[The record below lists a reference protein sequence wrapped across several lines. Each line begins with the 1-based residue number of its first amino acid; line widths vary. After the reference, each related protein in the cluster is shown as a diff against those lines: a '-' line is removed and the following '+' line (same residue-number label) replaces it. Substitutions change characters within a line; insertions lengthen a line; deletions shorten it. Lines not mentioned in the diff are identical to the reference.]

1 MKKGMLLLNAC
12 GGFDATILDV
22 AGDRGISWEDI
33 LAGSCAALDRLGMKG
48 APREAFL
55 KLVSSGWCERE
66 IDRCDRMGIGLIF
79 FGDPGFPSML
89 RDLCDPPLV
98 LYLGGKALPPGER
111 VAVVGTRKCTSYGSS
126 CAFDLAS
133 MLAGAGVAVVSG
145 GAWGIDG
152 AAHRGSIASGG
163 RTVAVMGTG
172 VDIFY
177 PSRHASLFREIME
190 EGALLG
196 ELPLGT
202 PPRPWQFPRRNRLI
216 AGLCSR
222 CVVVEAPERSGAVL
236 TARLALEVGREVWAV
251 PGRITDSVCRGSN
264 ALISDGAMPLAD
276 IGEFAA
282 LVSGKQGELFPP
294 IQGQGA
300 PANFPLAPD
309 ETEVLRI
316 LGEKGDLTVD
326 NIATEGKMSA
336 AAVLRALGALSA
348 YGLAVSSGP
357 GRWSARVRTRA

>member
-1 MKKGMLLLNAC
+1 MLLLNAC
-12 GGFDATILDV
+12 GGFDATIRDAV
-22 AGDRGISWEDI
+22 EDRGIAWEDI
-33 LAGSCAALDRLGMKG
+33 LAGSSAALDRLGMKG

-55 KLVSSGWCERE
+55 ELLSSGWCDGEL
-66 IDRCDRMGIGLIF
+66 DRCDRMGIDLIF
-79 FGDPGFPSML
+79 FGEPGFPSML
-89 RDLCDPPLV
+89 GDLRDPSLV
-98 LYLGGKALPPGER
+98 LYLRGKALPPGER

-133 MLAGAGVAVVSG
+133 MLAGVGVAVVSG
-145 GAWGIDG
+145 GARGIDG

-163 RTVAVMGTG
+163 GTVAVIGTG
-172 VDIFY
+172 ADIFY
-177 PSRHASLFREIME
+177 PSQHASLFREIME

-202 PPRPWQFPRRNRLI
+202 HPRPWQFPRRNRII

-276 IGEFAA
+276 IGEFTA
-282 LVSGKQGELFPP
+282 LVSGRQGELFPP
-294 IQGQGA
+294 IRGQGA
-300 PANFPLAPD
+300 PANFPLSPD
-309 ETEVLRI
+309 EAEVLRI
-316 LGEKGDLTVD
+316 LSEQGDLTVD

-348 YGLAVSSGP
+348 YGLAASSGP
-357 GRWSARVRTRA
+357 GRWCARVRTRA